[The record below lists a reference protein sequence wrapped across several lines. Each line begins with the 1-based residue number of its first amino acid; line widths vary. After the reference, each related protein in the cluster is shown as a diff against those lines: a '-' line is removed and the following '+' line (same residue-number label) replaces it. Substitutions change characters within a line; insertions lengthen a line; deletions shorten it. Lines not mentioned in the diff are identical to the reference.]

1 MDNNTHLFSS
11 SLKPASGQ
19 EAKTEYVLFAL
30 DWNKGS
36 NGGNPLVD
44 AIFEI
49 TAYGLVLVL
58 VI

>member
-1 MDNNTHLFSS
+1 MHLFSS

-19 EAKTEYVLFAL
+19 EAKTEYVLFAF

-49 TAYGLVLVL
+49 TA
-58 VI
+58 